1 VPGETRDRVE
11 DHHAFNNEGDKH
23 MYGES
28 RSIHEVSFFSI
39 ENREYENE
47 SLGDHEDIKKLDLNQ
62 FQSIFF
68 LL

>member
-28 RSIHEVSFFSI
+28 RSTHEVSFFSI

-47 SLGDHEDIKKLDLNQ
+47 SLGDHEDIKK
-62 FQSIFF
+62 I
-68 LL
+68 